1 LNNMVQK
8 KNQHE
13 EIIHC
18 SMQCPIHGH
27 LRVRGRSFQGTVLR
41 KFPKRV
47 VIVFE
52 RTIYVPKYERYA
64 KARTKLHARLPPCM
78 EKEIQVGDYVAVSE
92 CRPLS
97 KIIHFVVIRK
107 LRDKEDTT

>member
-1 LNNMVQK
+1 MAQK
-8 KNQHE
+8 KNQRE

-47 VIVFE
+47 VIIFE

-64 KARTKLHARLPPCM
+64 KARTKLHARLPSCM
-78 EKEIQVGDYVAVSE
+78 ENEIQVGDYITISE

-97 KIIHFVVIRK
+97 KIIHFVVVRK
-107 LRDKEDTT
+107 LRDKEEAT